1 MTFDRTTIRLVTVS
15 LAVLAVAS
23 LAGIVFLS
31 ATSHPIPDVLQN
43 VVIGAMS
50 ALAALLA
57 STKSEPLQVTAPP
70 DQPVPVVEKAAGKA
84 TKAAKKDAGHLDTVT
99 GAILLA
105 IGLATLIFTLLIAS
119 KIGVW

>member
-1 MTFDRTTIRLVTVS
+1 MTDKRVVFVVAVGLVTLAFGGLAGLIVLAAFDKTIPDLLGYVITTS
-15 LAVLAVAS
+15 IGALASLLAV
-23 LAGIVFLS
+23 
-31 ATSHPIPDVLQN
+31 TR
-43 VVIGAMS
+43 
-50 ALAALLA
+50 
-57 STKSEPLQVTAPP
+57 SEPLMVTAPA
-70 DQPVPVVEKAAGKA
+70 DAPVPVVEKAAGKA